1 MFVKH
6 LRPYVEYFF
15 DLPKL
20 LTPVQT
26 LPTSALENKVLS
38 TIAPENVDRQ
48 ESMWETSYIG
58 LR

>member
-1 MFVKH
+1 MSI
-6 LRPYVEYFF
+6 LFF

-38 TIAPENVDRQ
+38 TIVPENVDRQ